1 MPDPQRTPLVPPPPP
16 AAHSGPRRAAQGC
29 VGAVKRVLEKA
40 EGVQSVEIDL
50 KTQKVT
56 VKGNV
61 DPATIKD
68 TVAKTGKATEFWQ

>member
-1 MPDPQRTPLVPPPPP
+1 
-16 AAHSGPRRAAQGC
+16 